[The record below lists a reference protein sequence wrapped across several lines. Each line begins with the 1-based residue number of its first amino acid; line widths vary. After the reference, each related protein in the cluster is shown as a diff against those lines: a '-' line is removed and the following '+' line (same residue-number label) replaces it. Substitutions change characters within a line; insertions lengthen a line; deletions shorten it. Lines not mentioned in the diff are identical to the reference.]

1 MAKNIKNI
9 RYDILQGSFLGPL
22 PFLIFVNDLQYEANI
37 LSPIMFTDD
46 TSFFPWIITYITCL
60 KQLIKQSN
68 CSCMVLFE

>member
-46 TSFFPWIITYITCL
+46 TSFFHNNIY
-60 KQLIKQSN
+60 N
-68 CSCMVLFE
+68 LFETANKAVKLFLHGAV